1 MKETKPAVKILF
13 ICHGNI
19 CRSPMAEFIM
29 KDLARKAHA
38 EDRVEA
44 ASAATSTEELGN
56 PVDRRAAR
64 ELARH
69 GVRCE
74 NRCARQITRR
84 DYADFDLLICMEQV
98 NVRNV
103 LRMLGGD
110 PQNKVRLLLSYTGSG
125 ADIDDP
131 WYTGRFSEV
140 YAQIEAGC
148 KALLEKILTG
158 L

>member
-1 MKETKPAVKILF
+1 MKETKPTVKILF

-29 KDLARKAHA
+29 KDLVKKARK
-38 EDRVEA
+38 EERFEI

-74 NRCARQITRR
+74 NRRARQVTRR
-84 DYADFDLLICMEQV
+84 DYTDYDLLICMEQV

-110 PQNKVRLLLSYTGSG
+110 PQNKIHLLLSYTGSG

-140 YAQIEAGC
+140 YDQIEAGC
-148 KALLEKILTG
+148 KALMEKILTE